1 MASPNLT
8 AISKVV
14 KLSPNII
21 SILGCNPGKM
31 TLRGTNTYIIGNGK
45 RYVKTSFFREVI
57 NFSFIGLCLFV
68 TEGHNSVSRRAPH
81 WYISVQTRELG
92 QSPICCTGGARH
104 YEQRNQTGPRHSTV
118 TSVTLP
124 HPEPNPTPTHN
135 ARSIPYPYMKVIT
148 TYIYV
153 ASLQS
158 LQWLLLY
165 PWTSQHLVHY

>member
-81 WYISVQTRELG
+81 
-92 QSPICCTGGARH
+92 
-104 YEQRNQTGPRHSTV
+104 
-118 TSVTLP
+118 
-124 HPEPNPTPTHN
+124 
-135 ARSIPYPYMKVIT
+135 
-148 TYIYV
+148 
-153 ASLQS
+153 
-158 LQWLLLY
+158 
-165 PWTSQHLVHY
+165 